1 MICLSFCLL
10 YSISS
15 FFVQMSFFQLYN
27 LYALAPMF
35 ITSVSLFSIWQ
46 TVDTLDFCWLALFLA
61 LSAKTCFYEQNS
73 HPEKTIPAIT
83 PPCNLD
89 SFAEKC
95 FHLRKTTWSWG
106 NCTKSSLVFWDTKR
120 KIGAIACSGDVWGVL
135 ACKSHRF
142 AEMSKE
148 LKEEAI
154 IQCSCQHFSPLVHIM
169 MIMIVIN
176 MGVNIDNY
184 ADNHNGSG
192 NNSVWLS
199 AFSTQGCTH
208 HEPTLLTQSLKRTK
222 FDDKQCICDLRSRFK
237 MITATWV
244 LL

>member
-1 MICLSFCLL
+1 MNKTRTQKKQFRPSHRRATWTVLRRN
-10 YSISS
+10 
-15 FFVQMSFFQLYN
+15 V
-27 LYALAPMF
+27 F
-35 ITSVSLFSIWQ
+35 IWGKRLG
-46 TVDTLDFCWLALFLA
+46 
-61 LSAKTCFYEQNS
+61 
-73 HPEKTIPAIT
+73 
-83 PPCNLD
+83 
-89 SFAEKC
+89 
-95 FHLRKTTWSWG
+95 SWG
-106 NCTKSSLVFWDTKR
+106 NCTKSSLVFWKTKR

-154 IQCSCQHFSPLVHIM
+154 IQCNCQHFSPLVHIYGDNDNNSVG
-169 MIMIVIN
+169 I
-176 MGVNIDNY
+176 NIDNY
-184 ADNHNGSG
+184 DDDYNG
-192 NNSVWLS
+192 NNSVLLS
-199 AFSTQGCTH
+199 AFPTQGCTH